1 MRSIK
6 ATKANKQAIIK
17 QAVSLLK
24 QGKVIVFPT
33 ETVYGIGADA
43 LNKKAAAKIF
53 RLKKRP
59 KTQPLQI
66 LISDISDVKKFARC
80 VPQKAVRLMKKSWP
94 GPLTAVVK
102 KNGRI
107 PDIVTGGLKTVG
119 IRIPDHPLALEII
132 KALGRPLAASS
143 ANISGVNPPKTAKEA
158 ARHFKS
164 GVALVIDGGRCKIGK
179 ASKVIDA
186 TGRKNKVLR
195 NI

>member
-1 MRSIK
+1 MNITRV
-6 ATKANKQAIIK
+6 TKANRQAIVK
-17 QAVSLLK
+17 KAVALLK

-59 KTQPLQI
+59 KNQPLQI
-66 LISDISDVKKFARC
+66 LISDISDVKKFASR
-80 VPQKAVRLMKKSWP
+80 VPQKAVRLMKQSWP
-94 GPLTAVVK
+94 GPLTAVIK

-107 PDIVTGGLKTVG
+107 PNIVTGGLKTVG
-119 IRIPDHPLALEII
+119 LRMPDHPLALEII

-143 ANISGVNPPKTAKEA
+143 ANISGASPPKTAKEA

-164 GVALVIDGGRCKIGK
+164 GVALVIDGGRCRIGK
-179 ASKVIDA
+179 ASKVLDL
-186 TGRKNKVLR
+186 TGKQTKLIRK
-195 NI
+195 